1 MSRNGVILMR
11 ERVTAAALL
20 LALAVPMLCAGRVQA
35 QTTPDKPVGA
45 NASRPAKAPESQTS
59 LPSNAPPA
67 TTTEKTGSTNQPP
80 TVKAMNKDAS
90 AKTNQEGK

>member
-1 MSRNGVILMR
+1 MR
-11 ERVTAAALL
+11 DRIRAAALVP
-20 LALAVPMLCAGRVQA
+20 ALAVPTLCGGRVHA

-59 LPSNAPPA
+59 LPSNAPTA
-67 TTTEKTGSTNQPP
+67 TTTQKTGSTEQPP
-80 TVKAMNKDAS
+80 VVKAMNKDAG